1 MSIDSFPALVARS
14 DNGALHVALD
24 TVDSSLLAEGDV
36 LVRVSYS
43 SLNYKDALGVS
54 GKEKIF
60 RTYPS
65 FPALIMPARWNIPS
79 PIISNP
85 VILFY

>member
-43 SLNYKDALGVS
+43 SLNYKDALG
-54 GKEKIF
+54 
-60 RTYPS
+60 R
-65 FPALIMPARWNIPS
+65 
-79 PIISNP
+79 
-85 VILFY
+85 